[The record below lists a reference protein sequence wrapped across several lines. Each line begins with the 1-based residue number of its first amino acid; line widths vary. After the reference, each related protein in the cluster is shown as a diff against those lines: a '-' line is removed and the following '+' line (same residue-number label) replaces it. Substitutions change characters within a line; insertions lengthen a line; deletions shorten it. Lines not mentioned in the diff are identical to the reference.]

1 MGKRGRPAA
10 PAPAGRRGR
19 GRGAAARKR
28 KDSDSEEE
36 EVSEDEEEEELS
48 EFGSDQSEVIYSYYL
63 KYPVITRTLIAPQEE
78 RPKKSKKP
86 TTPAKNSKAN
96 NKSKPAGKG
105 ESTKLF

>member
-1 MGKRGRPAA
+1 MTT
-10 PAPAGRRGR
+10 PAGRRGR
-19 GRGAAARKR
+19 GRVASARKR
-28 KDSDSEEE
+28 KDSESEEE

-48 EFGSDQSEVIYSYYL
+48 EFGSDQSDVSDYKKKKFIWIKQNNSIL
-63 KYPVITRTLIAPQEE
+63 QDE

-105 ESTKLF
+105 MYST